1 MVKCIGLVLCIGN
14 GDRLIAGV
22 NQYYFWLLMNTQYC
36 RAILLRGN
44 KGGWGG
50 GKLTDIQTNRCKIMR
65 SWNFL
70 LKCSHSHML
79 LPGHLTSF
87 NETVVLRSL
96 WTLAT
101 CNSTLFIFLT
111 DLVLDIVM
119 L

>member
-14 GDRLIAGV
+14 GDRLIAAV

-44 KGGWGG
+44 KGGGG
-50 GKLTDIQTNRCKIMR
+50 GANSLIFRHRCKIMR

-70 LKCSHSHML
+70 LKCSHLHML

-87 NETVVLRSL
+87 NETVVL
-96 WTLAT
+96 
-101 CNSTLFIFLT
+101 
-111 DLVLDIVM
+111 
-119 L
+119 